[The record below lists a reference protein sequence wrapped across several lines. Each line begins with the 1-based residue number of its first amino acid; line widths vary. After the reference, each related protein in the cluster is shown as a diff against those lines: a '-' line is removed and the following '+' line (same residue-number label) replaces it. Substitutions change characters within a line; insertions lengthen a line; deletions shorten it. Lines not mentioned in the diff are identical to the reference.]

1 MPKQLTTKRK
11 AERSDYGQEAMLTK
25 KLQKASSQ
33 PALNSLPRTPSLT
46 SDSSIE
52 DSPSSQPALNIP
64 PRPASATDSSLSES
78 PPPPSLTSDSSIE
91 DSPSS
96 KSSASTAS
104 IENSSLAPVDE
115 FYGMNLEQLKAYGR
129 ARGWLRTWNV
139 SHFSCRIAC

>member
-1 MPKQLTTKRK
+1 MPKQLTIKRK
-11 AERSDYGQEAMLTK
+11 AEGPDYGQEAMPTK

-33 PALNSLPRTPSLT
+33 PM
-46 SDSSIE
+46 
-52 DSPSSQPALNIP
+52 LNIP

-104 IENSSLAPVDE
+104 IENSSLTPVDE

-139 SHFSCRIAC
+139 SHFSCRI